1 MRLVPTTTKGQ
12 RTSRTP
18 QAPFPS
24 VWKGTCRIAT
34 ASGDPR
40 GDDLDLTASSAP
52 SPTLSLLCHGRRG
65 PPPLRS
71 EERRRAPEGAR
82 EAPEGAAGP
91 AARLGTS
98 AGGARAYRTWE

>member
-1 MRLVPTTTKGQ
+1 MRLVPTITKGQ
-12 RTSRTP
+12 WTSRTP

-24 VWKGTCRIAT
+24 VWKGTCRTAT

-40 GDDLDLTASSAP
+40 GDDLDLTAASST
-52 SPTLSLLCHGRRG
+52 SPTLSLLCHSRRG

-71 EERRRAPEGAR
+71 KERRRAPEGAR

-91 AARLGTS
+91 AERLGTS
-98 AGGARAYRTWE
+98 AGGAWAYRAWK